1 MTKVKLNDG
10 DGHWIDSDGELI
22 TTVWTSE
29 GWKDLPG
36 MYETHSEFLPVPTT
50 HDWRNDPLATGI
62 DDSLNLTIVIETGE
76 PLTNRWV
83 PDEQRQFFRIKT
95 SRFINVNSADFDEVE
110 HE

>member
-10 DGHWIDSDGELI
+10 DGHWIGSDGELI

-36 MYETHSEFLPVPTT
+36 VYETHSEFLPLQPT
-50 HDWRNDPLATGI
+50 
-62 DDSLNLTIVIETGE
+62 DDSLNLTIVIET
-76 PLTNRWV
+76 
-83 PDEQRQFFRIKT
+83 DEQRQFFRIKT
-95 SRFINVNSADFDEVE
+95 TRFINVNSADFDEVE

>member
-10 DGHWIDSDGELI
+10 DGHWIGSDGELI

-36 MYETHSEFLPVPTT
+36 VYETHSEFLPVPTT

-62 DDSLNLTIVIETGE
+62 DDSLNLTIVLETVDQVSGSE
-76 PLTNRWV
+76 TSLRPW
-83 PDEQRQFFRIKT
+83 FRINT
-95 SRFINVNSADFDEVE
+95 RFINVNSADFDEVE

>member
-10 DGHWIDSDGELI
+10 DGHWIGSDGELI

-36 MYETHSEFLPVPTT
+36 VYETHSEFLPLQST
-50 HDWRNDPLATGI
+50 HDHLWLHGI
-62 DDSLNLTIVIETGE
+62 DDSLNLTIVLET
-76 PLTNRWV
+76 
-83 PDEQRQFFRIKT
+83 DEQRQFFRIKT
-95 SRFINVNSADFDEVE
+95 TRFINVNSADFDEVE

>member
-36 MYETHSEFLPVPTT
+36 VYETHSEFLPLQPT
-50 HDWRNDPLATGI
+50 
-62 DDSLNLTIVIETGE
+62 DDSLNLTIV
-76 PLTNRWV
+76 LKA
-83 PDEQRQFFRIKT
+83 DEQRQFFRIKT
-95 SRFINVNSADFDEVE
+95 TRFINVNSADFDEVE

>member
-10 DGHWIDSDGELI
+10 DGHWIGSDGELL

-36 MYETHSEFLPVPTT
+36 VYETHSEFLPLQPT
-50 HDWRNDPLATGI
+50 
-62 DDSLNLTIVIETGE
+62 DDSLNLTIV
-76 PLTNRWV
+76 LKA
-83 PDEQRQFFRIKT
+83 DEQRQFFRIKT
-95 SRFINVNSADFDEVE
+95 TRFINVNSADFDEVE

>member
-1 MTKVKLNDG
+1 MTRVKLNDG

-36 MYETHSEFLPVPTT
+36 EYEVHSEFLPVPTT

-62 DDSLNLTIVIETGE
+62 DDSLNLTIVLET
-76 PLTNRWV
+76 
-83 PDEQRQFFRIKT
+83 DEQRQFFRIKT
-95 SRFINVNSADFDEVE
+95 TRFINVNSADFDEVE

>member
-36 MYETHSEFLPVPTT
+36 VYETHSEVLPLQPT
-50 HDWRNDPLATGI
+50 
-62 DDSLNLTIVIETGE
+62 DDSLNLTIVYEGS
-76 PLTNRWV
+76 
-83 PDEQRQFFRIKT
+83 DDCIK
-95 SRFINVNSADFDEVE
+95 FLNVNSADFDEVE

>member
-1 MTKVKLNDG
+1 MTRVKLNDG

-36 MYETHSEFLPVPTT
+36 VYETHSEFLP
-50 HDWRNDPLATGI
+50 DGI
-62 DDSLNLTIVIETGE
+62 DDSLNLTIIIESYNSE
-76 PLTNRWV
+76 LND
-83 PDEQRQFFRIKT
+83 DEVRYL
-95 SRFINVNSADFDEVE
+95 NVNSADFDEVE

>member
-10 DGHWIDSDGELI
+10 DGHWIGSDGELI

-36 MYETHSEFLPVPTT
+36 VYETHSEFLPLQPT
-50 HDWRNDPLATGI
+50 
-62 DDSLNLTIVIETGE
+62 DDSLNLTIVLKT
-76 PLTNRWV
+76 
-83 PDEQRQFFRIKT
+83 DEQRQFFRIKT
-95 SRFINVNSADFDEVE
+95 TRFINVNSADFDEVE

>member
-10 DGHWIDSDGELI
+10 DGHWIGSDGELI

-36 MYETHSEFLPVPTT
+36 VYETHSEFLPLQPT
-50 HDWRNDPLATGI
+50 
-62 DDSLNLTIVIETGE
+62 DDSLNLTIV
-76 PLTNRWV
+76 LKA
-83 PDEQRQFFRIKT
+83 DEQRQFFRIKT
-95 SRFINVNSADFDEVE
+95 TRFINVNSADFDEVE